1 MPAVRVEAPFMSG
14 SANFAFLSMFTE
26 QMTSLL
32 TSCHIQHVC
41 LHYKSV
47 YFILTINDFRKRL
60 NACVSAAALQD
71 ILSILRELGSRA

>member
-1 MPAVRVEAPFMSG
+1 M
-14 SANFAFLSMFTE
+14 LTE

-47 YFILTINDFRKRL
+47 YFIVTCHRQRSTTYANVWMHAFRPM
-60 NACVSAAALQD
+60 VE